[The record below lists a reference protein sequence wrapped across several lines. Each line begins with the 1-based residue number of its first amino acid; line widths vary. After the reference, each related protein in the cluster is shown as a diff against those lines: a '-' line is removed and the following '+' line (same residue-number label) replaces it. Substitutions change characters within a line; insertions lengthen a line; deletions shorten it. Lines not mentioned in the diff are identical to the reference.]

1 MKQIQ
6 MSMKDFV
13 AEHKKLINILKSG
26 NKKAQ
31 EKEAMNQMK
40 ELIKQRLN
48 EVALTKSDVK
58 DEVSNQL
65 DSNPIKKKI
74 EDIVSAKI
82 KAFLF

>member
-1 MKQIQ
+1 
-6 MSMKDFV
+6 
-13 AEHKKLINILKSG
+13 
-26 NKKAQ
+26 
-31 EKEAMNQMK
+31 MK

-82 KAFLF
+82 KGDKALEDKVVDITKNVLTQLYKTLYTKK